1 MEKDVELARVMVD
14 HSLAIKPREKVLIVS
29 TDLGLPLAKAVFNET
44 LKRGAYPILEVEVAG
59 LSASYFRF
67 ANDWQLA
74 HVPKQIMESKLKW
87 ADAYVRIA
95 SEDSGLE
102 LSGIDAEKISLR
114 GKLMQPYKDLMVDS
128 GRWVLTF
135 YPTASMAR
143 QARMTLPELRQHY
156 FEACLVD
163 YQVMKRELLAL
174 EKLLDSGEEI
184 RIIGKKT
191 DLQVKIG
198 GRLAQA
204 CCGECN
210 LPDGEVFLA
219 PQTSGVN
226 GYVYLDLP
234 TLAYGEEVRGVY
246 LEFKEGEVVV
256 ARADKGDKE
265 LQKMLS
271 TDEGAKRLGELAIGT
286 NYQIKHAMRSTIFDE
301 KIGGT
306 IHMALG
312 RAFKDKRGGG
322 ENRSAIHWDIV
333 KDMRMPGS
341 VLTIDGVVVLHDGK
355 LLV

>member
-1 MEKDVELARVMVD
+1 MKDDVELARVIVD
-14 HSLAIKPREKVLIVS
+14 HSLAIKPKEKVLIVS

-44 LKRGAYPILEVEVAG
+44 LRRGAYPILDVEVAG
-59 LSASYFRF
+59 LSASYFQH
-67 ANDWQLA
+67 ANNWQLTY
-74 HVPKQIMESKLKW
+74 VPTQIMESKLRW

-95 SEDSGLE
+95 TEDSGLE
-102 LSGIDAEKISLR
+102 LAGIDPTKISLR

-135 YPTASMAR
+135 YPTVGMAR
-143 QARMTLPELRQHY
+143 QAKMTLPALRQHY

-163 YQVMKRELLAL
+163 YQVMKKKLQAL

-204 CCGECN
+204 CCGEYN

-219 PQTSGVN
+219 PKTDGVN

-234 TLAYGEEVRGVY
+234 TLAYGEEVSGVY
-246 LEFKEGEVVV
+246 LEFCEGRVVL

-271 TDEGAKRLGELAIGT
+271 TDEGAKRIGEVAIGT

-322 ENRSAIHWDIV
+322 ENRSVIHWDIV
-333 KDMRMPGS
+333 KDMRSPGS
-341 VLTIDGVVVLHDGK
+341 KLMIDGEVVLQDGK
-355 LLV
+355 LLI